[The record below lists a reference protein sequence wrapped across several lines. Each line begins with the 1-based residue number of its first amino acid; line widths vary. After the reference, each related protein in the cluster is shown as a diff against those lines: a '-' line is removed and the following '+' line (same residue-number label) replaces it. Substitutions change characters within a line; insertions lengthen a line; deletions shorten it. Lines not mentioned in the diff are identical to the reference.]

1 MQTLIV
7 GLAVGAVMGAVATVV
22 LVVDPLRRQRDVLR
36 DRIVRE
42 QMRTF
47 AMEGKLIAERTLRD
61 APGHNRG
68 SVNVT
73 PIRVVPEPLI

>member
-7 GLAVGAVMGAVATVV
+7 GLAVGAVMGAVVTVV
-22 LVVDPLRRQRDVLR
+22 LVVDPLRRERELFR

-47 AMEGKLIAERTLRD
+47 AADARLQAHLWLRD
-61 APGHNRG
+61 APGHNQG
-68 SVNVT
+68 SLK
-73 PIRVVPEPLI
+73 VVK